1 VQTVRTMTWR
11 PLAATAFGLALICAW
26 VALVLALTVSE
37 GYETSAPLF
46 LIPVLV
52 ALSLPALIRQAH
64 REESATLLWLLVAAL
79 LLKLGSALVR
89 HYVAFDLYG
98 GAADAAAYHQWG
110 VELSEGFRDGNFHT
124 GLYGL
129 TSTNFIRFL
138 TGVIYT
144 VIGPSR
150 LGGFLFYSWL
160 GFWGLFFFYRAFAVA
175 VPEGRPRSYGRVV
188 LFLPSL
194 LFWPSSIGKEA
205 WMMFALGVAAYGT
218 ARLLSG
224 ATLQGL
230 AGAALGLWLAALVRP
245 HVAGMMALAL
255 AAAYLLRRPRK
266 ELRQLA
272 PLAKMLALSIL
283 AVAASYLILRTDRF
297 LVESGIDTAGGV
309 SSVLT
314 DVGERTSSGGSEFDS
329 GRSLRSPSR
338 AFLGV
343 GTVLFRP
350 FPFEAHN
357 LQALAASL
365 EGTFLLLLSLVRLPW
380 GMAALRSWRRQPY
393 VVFALAYVGMFAVAF
408 STVANFG
415 LLARQRVQLLPMY
428 LVLFSIPPRKETEM
442 ASEQGHGSAPG
453 GGERSKASRFRP
465 KRRDVVGGEI
475 YRDGEVAH
483 LQALETRV
491 RELEATLRQE
501 DQEGDT
507 SAHQET
513 QEIAN
518 PALRDAF
525 WGRDD
530 PREVNG
536 PAGREDTPEG
546 DGPVDRRE
554 QAEGNSHT
562 EGVEPPDP
570 ASPVGEGPQRLDDTS
585 EPASFPQPA
594 GSDRVDE
601 LHGTMA
607 RRIAEALR
615 CVDQEAERLRADAQ
629 KEAQRIIDAASLEA
643 QGIREEALVLKAEA
657 RAVLRQAQARA
668 GQADLAIAHHREQI
682 LADLKTLRAWV
693 VSALGDLDREQGPAT
708 GGSASAAGGPTS

>member
-1 VQTVRTMTWR
+1 MQTVRSMTWR
-11 PLAATAFGLALICAW
+11 PLTVTAFGLALICAW
-26 VALVLALTVSE
+26 VAALLALTVSQ
-37 GYETSAPLF
+37 GYETSAPLL

-52 ALSLPALIRQAH
+52 ALSLPALMRQAH

-98 GAADAAAYHQWG
+98 GAADAAAYHQRG
-110 VELSEGFRDGNFHT
+110 VELSEAFRDGNFHT
-124 GLYGL
+124 GLYSL

-138 TGVIYT
+138 TGVVYT

-175 VPEGRPRSYGRVV
+175 VPEGRPRSYGRLV

-194 LFWPSSIGKEA
+194 LFWPSGIGKEA
-205 WMMFALGVAAYGT
+205 WMMFALGIAAYGA
-218 ARLLSG
+218 ARVLSG
-224 ATLQGL
+224 ATLKGL

-255 AAAYLLRRPRK
+255 AAAYLLRPSKR

-272 PLAKMLALSIL
+272 PLAKTLALSIL
-283 AVAASYLILRTDRF
+283 ALAALYLILRTDRF
-297 LVESGIDTAGGV
+297 LTESGIDTAGGV

-329 GRSLRSPSR
+329 GLSLGSPSR
-338 AFLGV
+338 AFLGI

-365 EGTFLLLLSLVRLPW
+365 EGVFLLLLLVRLPW
-380 GMAALRSWRRQPY
+380 ALAAMRSWRRQPY
-393 VVFALAYVGMFAVAF
+393 VVFALAYVGMFVVAF

-428 LVLFSIPPRKETEM
+428 LVLFSIPPRKEAEM
-442 ASEQGHGSAPG
+442 ASEQSHAYTPG

-465 KRRDVVGGEI
+465 KRSEVVGDEI
-475 YRDGEVAH
+475 YRDGQVAH

-491 RELEATLRQE
+491 RELEATLRQQ
-501 DQEGDT
+501 DQDEDT

-513 QEIAN
+513 HEMD
-518 PALRDAF
+518 PAAREAF
-525 WGRDD
+525 WGGDDRD
-530 PREVNG
+530 ELNG
-536 PAGREDTPEG
+536 PAARVDPSDG
-546 DGPVDRRE
+546 DGPVDR
-554 QAEGNSHT
+554 QDPAEGNSPT
-562 EGVEPPDP
+562 VGVEPPDP
-570 ASPVGEGPQRLDDTS
+570 ASPVGEGPRRLHATS
-585 EPASFPQPA
+585 EPAGSSQPED
-594 GSDRVDE
+594 SDGVDE
-601 LHGTMA
+601 FRGIMA
-607 RRIAEALR
+607 SRIAEALR
-615 CVDQEAERLRADAQ
+615 CVDHEAERLQAGAQ
-629 KEAQRIIDAASLEA
+629 EEAQRIVDAARSEA
-643 QGIREEALVLKAEA
+643 QGIREETLAMRAEA
-657 RAVLRQAQARA
+657 RAILHEARARA
-668 GQADLAIAHHREQI
+668 GQADLSIAQQRKQTV
-682 LADLKTLRAWV
+682 ADLERLRALIA
-693 VSALGDLDREQGPAT
+693 SSLEDLNREQGPAT
-708 GGSASAAGGPTS
+708 GGSASTAAGPAA

>member
-1 VQTVRTMTWR
+1 MQTVRSMTWR
-11 PLAATAFGLALICAW
+11 PLTVTSFGLALICAW
-26 VALVLALTVSE
+26 VAALLALTVSQ
-37 GYETSAPLF
+37 GYETSAPLL

-52 ALSLPALIRQAH
+52 ALSLPALMRQAH

-79 LLKLGSALVR
+79 VLKLGSALVR
-89 HYVAFDLYG
+89 DYVAFDLYG
-98 GAADAAAYHQWG
+98 GAADAAAYHQRG
-110 VELSEGFRDGNFHT
+110 VELSEAFRDGNFDT
-124 GLYGL
+124 GLYSL

-138 TGVIYT
+138 TGVVYT

-175 VPEGRPRSYGRVV
+175 VPEGRPRSYGRLV

-194 LFWPSSIGKEA
+194 LFWPSGIGKEA
-205 WMMFALGVAAYGT
+205 WMMFALGIAAYGA
-218 ARLLSG
+218 ARVLSG
-224 ATLQGL
+224 ATLKGL

-255 AAAYLLRRPRK
+255 AAAYLLRPAKR

-283 AVAASYLILRTDRF
+283 ALAALYLILRTDRF
-297 LVESGIDTAGGV
+297 LMESGIDTAGGV

-314 DVGERTSSGGSEFDS
+314 DVGERTSSGGSEFDA
-329 GRSLRSPSR
+329 GPSPGSPFR
-338 AFLGV
+338 AFMGI

-365 EGTFLLLLSLVRLPW
+365 EGVFLLLLSLVRLPW
-380 GMAALRSWRRQPY
+380 AMAALRSWRRQPY
-393 VVFALAYVGMFAVAF
+393 VVFALAYVGMFVVAF

-428 LVLFSIPPRKETEM
+428 LVLFSIPPPKEAEM

-453 GGERSKASRFRP
+453 AGERSQRSRFRP
-465 KRRDVVGGEI
+465 KRRDVVGEEI
-475 YRDGEVAH
+475 HRDGDVAH

-491 RELEATLRQE
+491 QELEATLRQQDKE
-501 DQEGDT
+501 EDT

-513 QEIAN
+513 HGIAD
-518 PALRDAF
+518 PAVRDAF

-536 PAGREDTPEG
+536 PAVRVDPPEG
-546 DGPVDRRE
+546 DGPVDRQE
-554 QAEGNSHT
+554 PAEGNTST
-562 EGVEPPDP
+562 EDLEPPDP
-570 ASPVGEGPQRLDDTS
+570 ASPVSEGPRSLNDTS
-585 EPASFPQPA
+585 EAA
-594 GSDRVDE
+594 GPTKPEESDRVDE
-601 LHGTMA
+601 FRGIMA
-607 RRIAEALR
+607 RRLAEAIR
-615 CVDQEAERLRADAQ
+615 CVDHEAERVQADAQ
-629 KEAQRIIDAASLEA
+629 EEAQRIVDAARSEA
-643 QGIREEALVLKAEA
+643 QGTQEEALAMRAEA
-657 RAVLRQAQARA
+657 RAVLLEARA
-668 GQADLAIAHHREQI
+668 RADQADRSIAQQRKQI
-682 LADLKTLRAWV
+682 VADLETLRALV
-693 VSALGDLDREQGPAT
+693 ASSLGDLNREQGPAT
-708 GGSASAAGGPTS
+708 GGPASTAAGPAA